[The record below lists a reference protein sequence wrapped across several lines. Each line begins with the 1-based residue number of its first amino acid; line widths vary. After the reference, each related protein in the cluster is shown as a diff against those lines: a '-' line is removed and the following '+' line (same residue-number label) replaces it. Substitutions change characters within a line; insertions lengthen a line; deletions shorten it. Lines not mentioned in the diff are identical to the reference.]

1 MKRLQTRTKLNI
13 GIYSEGTLRPLD
25 LCGAFAYELASLRLS
40 RRERATIRDILK
52 KLEIENNKPYTERDG
67 YAPYFQDV
75 YYEDMIDIINRHC
88 PKTAYFGSSEGD
100 GACIGIWEYTGEEY

>member
-25 LCGAFAYELASLRLS
+25 LCGAFAYELACLRLS

-67 YAPYFQDV
+67 YAPYFRDV
-75 YYEDMIDIINRHC
+75 YYEDMIDIIDRHC
-88 PKTAYFGSSEGD
+88 PKNAYFGSSEGD
-100 GACIGIWEYTGEEY
+100 GACIGIWQYTGEEY